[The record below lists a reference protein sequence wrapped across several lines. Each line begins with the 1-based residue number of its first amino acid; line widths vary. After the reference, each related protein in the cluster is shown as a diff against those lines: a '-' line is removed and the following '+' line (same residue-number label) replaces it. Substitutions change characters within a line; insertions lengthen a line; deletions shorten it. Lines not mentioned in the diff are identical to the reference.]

1 MNLPDMESID
11 EQLTAYL
18 DGELTPAEASSL
30 ERNLVDDEK
39 LRLRLAALRQAYDL
53 LDEIPETP
61 HNQRF
66 TKSTLELVIK
76 DLSTTT
82 RFTNGSQPKLQD
94 KPIDWWAW
102 PRVTVLLGAFVI
114 LGVAAAVAINF
125 ENTRRELKELG
136 LIAGIRG
143 LEDVNELK
151 TAVKLSKETEIFG
164 VLRDNLSEK
173 LIPPPPDSTWQRKTW
188 VQGLTPNQI
197 SRLDSGRERLS
208 KLERDT
214 RTRLAA
220 IESQIEALPDHKQ
233 IQETVHLTG
242 LVLDSLGSAKRL
254 DMEVMKS
261 EQQRYEFLKEL
272 LCMKA
277 AEFYAARI
285 PNEDAAALEQW
296 DSATFNPALIVAVLP
311 DRPMA
316 MDTRSL
322 LGQLLF
328 RRRID
333 HLEDQD
339 SLIAELT
346 SKLSPTAKKLIEGV
360 NKSEQI
366 KVLNIWLFPNS
377 TVSSTETLI
386 DYYDKMDNEIWRDFR
401 DRIDLVDPQD
411 VRRRIFQPRGSR
423 SGRP

>member
-1 MNLPDMESID
+1 MNLPNMESID

-18 DGELTPAEASSL
+18 DGELSTAEASAL
-30 ERNLVDDEK
+30 ERSLVDDEN
-39 LRLRLAALRQAYDL
+39 LRLRLAALRQAYEL

-61 HNQRF
+61 HDQRF

-82 RFTNGSQPKLQD
+82 RFAPGNEPSVNSVS

-102 PRVTVLLGAFVI
+102 PRVSVLLAAFLL
-114 LGVAAAVAINF
+114 LGVAVAVAINF
-125 ENTRRELKELG
+125 ENTRRELRDLG

-151 TAVKLSKETEIFG
+151 NAVKLSKETEIFA

-197 SRLDSGRERLS
+197 SRLDSGRERLK
-208 KLERDT
+208 KLDNET
-214 RTRLAA
+214 QTRLAA
-220 IESQIEALPDHKQ
+220 IESQIESLPDHNQ
-233 IQETVHLTG
+233 IQEAVHLTG
-242 LVLDSLGSAKRL
+242 LVLDSLGSSKRL

-261 EQQRYEFLKEL
+261 EQRYEFLKEL

-277 AEFYAARI
+277 AVYYAAHMR
-285 PNEDAAALEQW
+285 PEDVSALEQW
-296 DSATFNPALIVAVLP
+296 DLATFNPALVLAVGL
-311 DRPMA
+311 DRPMEA

-322 LGQLLF
+322 LGILLF

-339 SLIAELT
+339 SLITELT
-346 SKLSPTAKKLIEGV
+346 SKLSLTAKKLIEGV
-360 NKSEQI
+360 NKAEQI
-366 KVLNIWLFPNS
+366 KVLNIWLFPNLNAF
-377 TVSSTETLI
+377 STEALI
-386 DYYDKMDNEIWRDFR
+386 DYYDKMDNDILRDYR
-401 DRIDLVDPQD
+401 DRLDLLNPQD
-411 VRRRIFQPRGSR
+411 IRRRLGQPRGAR
-423 SGRP
+423 RP

>member
-18 DGELTPAEASSL
+18 DGELSPAEASSL

-82 RFTNGSQPKLQD
+82 RFTSGSEPKVHAE
-94 KPIDWWAW
+94 PTDWWAW
-102 PRVTVLLGAFVI
+102 PRVTVLLATFVI
-114 LGVAAAVAINF
+114 LGVVAAIAINF
-125 ENTRRELKELG
+125 ENTRRELKDLG

-143 LEDVNELK
+143 LEDINELK
-151 TAVKLSKETEIFG
+151 NAVKLSKETEIVA

-173 LIPPPPDSTWQRKTW
+173 LIPPPPDSTWQRTTW

-208 KLERDT
+208 KLDRET

-220 IESQIEALPDHKQ
+220 IESQIESLPDHNQ

-242 LVLDSLGSAKRL
+242 LVLDSLGSSKRL

-261 EQQRYEFLKEL
+261 EQRYEYLKEL

-277 AEFYAARI
+277 AVYYAAHI
-285 PNEDAAALEQW
+285 PPEDVSALEQW
-296 DSATFNPALIVAVLP
+296 DLATFNPALVLAVGL
-311 DRPMA
+311 DRPMEA

-328 RRRID
+328 RKRID

-360 NKSEQI
+360 NKAEQI
-366 KVLNIWLFPNS
+366 KVLNIWLFPNL
-377 TVSSTETLI
+377 TVSSTESLI
-386 DYYDKMDNEIWRDFR
+386 DYYDKMDNDIWRDFR

-411 VRRRIFQPRGSR
+411 VRRRLFPPRGSR
-423 SGRP
+423 RP

>member
-386 DYYDKMDNEIWRDFR
+386 DYYDKMDNDIWRDFR

>member
-18 DGELTPAEASSL
+18 DGELSPAEASSL

-82 RFTNGSQPKLQD
+82 RFTSGSEPKVHAE
-94 KPIDWWAW
+94 PTDWWAW
-102 PRVTVLLGAFVI
+102 PRVTVLLATFVI
-114 LGVAAAVAINF
+114 LGVVAAIAINF
-125 ENTRRELKELG
+125 ENTRRELKDLG

-143 LEDVNELK
+143 LEDINELK
-151 TAVKLSKETEIFG
+151 TAVKLSKETEIFA

-173 LIPPPPDSTWQRKTW
+173 LIPPPPDSTWQRTTW

-208 KLERDT
+208 KLDRET

-220 IESQIEALPDHKQ
+220 IESQIESLPDHNQ

-242 LVLDSLGSAKRL
+242 LVLDSLGSSKRL

-261 EQQRYEFLKEL
+261 EQRYEYLKEL

-277 AEFYAARI
+277 AVYYAAHI
-285 PNEDAAALEQW
+285 PPEDVSALEQW
-296 DSATFNPALIVAVLP
+296 DLATFNPALVLAVGL
-311 DRPMA
+311 DRPMEA

-328 RRRID
+328 RKRID

-346 SKLSPTAKKLIEGV
+346 AKLSPTAKKLIKGV
-360 NKSEQI
+360 NKAEQI
-366 KVLNIWLFPNS
+366 KVLNIWLFPNL
-377 TVSSTETLI
+377 TVTSTESLI
-386 DYYDKMDNEIWRDFR
+386 DYYDKMDNDIWRDFR

-411 VRRRIFQPRGSR
+411 VRRRLFPPRGSR
-423 SGRP
+423 RP

>member
-18 DGELTPAEASSL
+18 DGELSPAEASSL

-82 RFTNGSQPKLQD
+82 RFTSGSEPKVHAE
-94 KPIDWWAW
+94 PTDWWAW
-102 PRVTVLLGAFVI
+102 PRVTVLLATFVI
-114 LGVAAAVAINF
+114 LGVVAAIAINF
-125 ENTRRELKELG
+125 ENTRRELKDLG

-143 LEDVNELK
+143 LEDINELK
-151 TAVKLSKETEIFG
+151 TAVKLSKETEIFA

-173 LIPPPPDSTWQRKTW
+173 LIPPPPDSTWQRTTW

-208 KLERDT
+208 KLDRET

-220 IESQIEALPDHKQ
+220 IESQIESLPDHNQ

-242 LVLDSLGSAKRL
+242 LVLDSLGSSKRL

-261 EQQRYEFLKEL
+261 EQRYEYLKEL

-277 AEFYAARI
+277 AVYYAAHI
-285 PNEDAAALEQW
+285 PPEDVSALEQW
-296 DSATFNPALIVAVLP
+296 DLATFNPALVLAVGL
-311 DRPMA
+311 DRPMEA

-328 RRRID
+328 RKRID

-346 SKLSPTAKKLIEGV
+346 AKLSPTAKKLIEGV
-360 NKSEQI
+360 NKAEQI
-366 KVLNIWLFPNS
+366 KVLNIWLFPNL
-377 TVSSTETLI
+377 TVSSTESLI
-386 DYYDKMDNEIWRDFR
+386 DYYDKMDNDIWRDFR

-411 VRRRIFQPRGSR
+411 VRRRLFPARGSR
-423 SGRP
+423 RP

>member
-18 DGELTPAEASSL
+18 DGELSSAEASAL
-30 ERNLVDDEK
+30 ERSLVGDEK
-39 LRLRLAALRQAYDL
+39 LRLRLAALRQAYEL

-61 HNQRF
+61 HDQRF

-82 RFTNGSQPKLQD
+82 RFVAGNESVPKA
-94 KPIDWWAW
+94 KAVDWWEW
-102 PRVTVLLGAFVI
+102 PRVSLLLATFMMV
-114 LGVAAAVAINF
+114 GVAAACGFNF
-125 ENTRRELKELG
+125 ENARRELRDLG

-143 LEDVNELK
+143 LEDINELK
-151 TAVKLSKETEIFG
+151 NAVKLSKETEVFA

-208 KLERDT
+208 TLDRET

-261 EQQRYEFLKEL
+261 EQRYEFLKEL

-277 AEFYAARI
+277 AEFYAAHI
-285 PNEDAAALEQW
+285 PPEDAAALEQW
-296 DSATFNPALIVAVLP
+296 DLATFNPALILAVLP
-311 DRPMA
+311 ERPTA

-328 RRRID
+328 RKRID

-377 TVSSTETLI
+377 TVSSTATLI
-386 DYYDKMDNEIWRDFR
+386 DYYDKMDSDNWRDFR

-411 VRRRIFQPRGSR
+411 IRRRLFPLAPRR
-423 SGRP
+423 RP

>member
-208 KLERDT
+208 KLDRDT

-285 PNEDAAALEQW
+285 PHEDAAALEQW

>member
-114 LGVAAAVAINF
+114 MGVAAAVAINF

-208 KLERDT
+208 KLDRDT

-261 EQQRYEFLKEL
+261 EQRYEFLKEL

-386 DYYDKMDNEIWRDFR
+386 DYYEKMDNEIWRDFR

>member
-102 PRVTVLLGAFVI
+102 PRVTVLLGGFVI

-151 TAVKLSKETEIFG
+151 TAVKLSKETEVFG

-208 KLERDT
+208 KLDRET

-296 DSATFNPALIVAVLP
+296 DSAAFNPALIVAVLP

-386 DYYDKMDNEIWRDFR
+386 DYYDKMDNDIWRDFR

>member
-18 DGELTPAEASSL
+18 DGELSPAEASSL

-82 RFTNGSQPKLQD
+82 RFTSGSEPKVHAE
-94 KPIDWWAW
+94 PTDWWAW
-102 PRVTVLLGAFVI
+102 PRVTVLLATFVI
-114 LGVAAAVAINF
+114 LGVVAAIAINF
-125 ENTRRELKELG
+125 ENTRRELKDLG

-143 LEDVNELK
+143 LEDINELK
-151 TAVKLSKETEIFG
+151 TAVKLSKETEIFA

-173 LIPPPPDSTWQRKTW
+173 LIPPPPDSTWQRTTW

-208 KLERDT
+208 KLDRET

-220 IESQIEALPDHKQ
+220 IESQIESLPDHNQ

-242 LVLDSLGSAKRL
+242 LVLDSLGSSKRL

-261 EQQRYEFLKEL
+261 EQRYEYLKEL

-277 AEFYAARI
+277 AVYYAAHI
-285 PNEDAAALEQW
+285 PPEDVSALEQW
-296 DSATFNPALIVAVLP
+296 DLATFNPALVLAVGL
-311 DRPMA
+311 DRPMEA

-328 RRRID
+328 RKRID

-346 SKLSPTAKKLIEGV
+346 AKLSPTAKKLIEGV
-360 NKSEQI
+360 NKAEQI
-366 KVLNIWLFPNS
+366 KVLNIWLFPNL
-377 TVSSTETLI
+377 TVSSTESLI
-386 DYYDKMDNEIWRDFR
+386 DYYDKMDNDIWRDFR

-411 VRRRIFQPRGSR
+411 VRRRLFPPRGSR
-423 SGRP
+423 RP

>member
-18 DGELTPAEASSL
+18 DGELSPAEASSL
-30 ERNLVDDEK
+30 ERSLVDDEK

-82 RFTNGSQPKLQD
+82 KFATNEAVVNT
-94 KPIDWWAW
+94 KPTDWWVW
-102 PRVTVLLGAFVI
+102 PRVAVLIATFVI
-114 LGVAAAVAINF
+114 LGVAVAVAINF
-125 ENTRRELKELG
+125 EKTRRELRDLG

-143 LEDVNELK
+143 LEDINELK
-151 TAVKLSKETEIFG
+151 TAIKLSKETEIFE

-208 KLERDT
+208 KLDRES
-214 RTRLAA
+214 RTRLTA

-233 IQETVHLTG
+233 IQETVHLVG

-261 EQQRYEFLKEL
+261 EQRYEFLKEL

-277 AEFYAARI
+277 AEYYAARI
-285 PNEDAAALEQW
+285 PPEDAAALEQW
-296 DSATFNPALIVAVLP
+296 DLATFNPALILAVLP

-328 RRRID
+328 RKRID

-360 NKSEQI
+360 NKAEQI

-386 DYYDKMDNEIWRDFR
+386 DYYDKMDNDIWRDFR

-411 VRRRIFQPRGSR
+411 VRRRLFPPRGSR
-423 SGRP
+423 RL

>member
-208 KLERDT
+208 KLDRET

>member
-1 MNLPDMESID
+1 M
-11 EQLTAYL
+11 
-18 DGELTPAEASSL
+18 
-30 ERNLVDDEK
+30 
-39 LRLRLAALRQAYDL
+39 
-53 LDEIPETP
+53 
-61 HNQRF
+61 
-66 TKSTLELVIK
+66 
-76 DLSTTT
+76 
-82 RFTNGSQPKLQD
+82 
-94 KPIDWWAW
+94 
-102 PRVTVLLGAFVI
+102 
-114 LGVAAAVAINF
+114 
-125 ENTRRELKELG
+125 
-136 LIAGIRG
+136 
-143 LEDVNELK
+143 
-151 TAVKLSKETEIFG
+151 
-164 VLRDNLSEK
+164 
-173 LIPPPPDSTWQRKTW
+173 
-188 VQGLTPNQI
+188 
-197 SRLDSGRERLS
+197 
-208 KLERDT
+208 
-214 RTRLAA
+214 
-220 IESQIEALPDHKQ
+220 
-233 IQETVHLTG
+233 TG

>member
-94 KPIDWWAW
+94 RPIDWWAW

-143 LEDVNELK
+143 LEDINELK

-208 KLERDT
+208 KLDRET

-261 EQQRYEFLKEL
+261 EQRYEFLKEL

-386 DYYDKMDNEIWRDFR
+386 DYYDKMDNDIWRDFR

>member
-18 DGELTPAEASSL
+18 DGELSPAEASSL
-30 ERNLVDDEK
+30 ERSLVDDEK

-82 RFTNGSQPKLQD
+82 KFATNEAVVNT
-94 KPIDWWAW
+94 KPTDWWAW
-102 PRVTVLLGAFVI
+102 PRVAVLIATFMMV
-114 LGVAAAVAINF
+114 GVAAAVAINF
-125 ENTRRELKELG
+125 EKTRRELRDLG

-143 LEDVNELK
+143 LEDINELK
-151 TAVKLSKETEIFG
+151 TAIKLSKETEIFD
-164 VLRDNLSEK
+164 VLRESLSKK

-197 SRLDSGRERLS
+197 SRLDSGRERLC
-208 KLERDT
+208 KLDRET
-214 RTRLAA
+214 RTRLTA
-220 IESQIEALPDHKQ
+220 IQSQIEALPDLNQ
-233 IQETVHLTG
+233 IQEAVHLTG
-242 LVLDSLGSAKRL
+242 LVLDSLGSSKRL
-254 DMEVMKS
+254 DMEIMES
-261 EQQRYEFLKEL
+261 EQRYEYLKEL
-272 LCMKA
+272 LCRTA
-277 AEFYAARI
+277 AEYYAAHI
-285 PNEDAAALEQW
+285 PTQDTAALEQW
-296 DSATFNPALIVAVLP
+296 ALTTFRPALVLALGLES
-311 DRPMA
+311 PMEA
-316 MDTRSL
+316 MDTRGL

-328 RRRID
+328 RKRID

-339 SLIAELT
+339 SLIDELT

-360 NKSEQI
+360 NKAEQI

-377 TVSSTETLI
+377 TSSTETLI
-386 DYYDKMDNEIWRDFR
+386 DYYDKMDNDTWRDFR

-411 VRRRIFQPRGSR
+411 VRRRLLPLRGSR
-423 SGRP
+423 RP

>member
-82 RFTNGSQPKLQD
+82 RFTNGSQPKLLD

-102 PRVTVLLGAFVI
+102 PRVTVLLGAFVM

-208 KLERDT
+208 KLDRDT

-242 LVLDSLGSAKRL
+242 LVLNSLGSAKRL

-261 EQQRYEFLKEL
+261 EQRYEFLKEL

>member
-82 RFTNGSQPKLQD
+82 RFTNGSQPKLLD

-151 TAVKLSKETEIFG
+151 TAVKLSKETEIFA
-164 VLRDNLSEK
+164 VLRDSLSEK

-188 VQGLTPNQI
+188 VQGLTPNQV

-208 KLERDT
+208 KLDRET

-261 EQQRYEFLKEL
+261 EQRYEFLKEL

-386 DYYDKMDNEIWRDFR
+386 DYYDKMDNDIWRDFR

>member
-208 KLERDT
+208 KLDRDT

>member
-18 DGELTPAEASSL
+18 DGELSPAEASSL

-39 LRLRLAALRQAYDL
+39 LRLRLVSLRQAYDL

-82 RFTNGSQPKLQD
+82 RFTSGSESKVHA
-94 KPIDWWAW
+94 KPADWWAW
-102 PRVTVLLGAFVI
+102 PRVTVLLATFVI
-114 LGVAAAVAINF
+114 LGVVAAVAINF
-125 ENTRRELKELG
+125 ENTRRELKDLG

-143 LEDVNELK
+143 LEDINELK
-151 TAVKLSKETEIFG
+151 HAVKLSKETEILA

-197 SRLDSGRERLS
+197 SRLDSGREILS
-208 KLERDT
+208 KLDRET

-220 IESQIEALPDHKQ
+220 IESQIESLPDHRQ
-233 IQETVHLTG
+233 IQETVHLIG

-261 EQQRYEFLKEL
+261 EQRYEFLKEL

-277 AEFYAARI
+277 AEYYAARI
-285 PNEDAAALEQW
+285 PSADAAALEQW
-296 DSATFNPALIVAVLP
+296 DLATFRPALLLAVLP
-311 DRPMA
+311 DRPMEA

-328 RRRID
+328 RKRID

-346 SKLSPTAKKLIEGV
+346 SKLSPTATKLIEGV
-360 NKSEQI
+360 NKAEQI

-386 DYYDKMDNEIWRDFR
+386 DFYDKMDNDIWRDFR

-411 VRRRIFQPRGSR
+411 VRRRLFPPRGSR
-423 SGRP
+423 RP